1 MITQG
6 RDALAL
12 WINERVFYGW
22 LMLAVAAIGMFASG
36 PGQSHLF
43 SVFILPISE
52 DLGISRT
59 SVSSAYAIATLVAAF
74 GLPYMGRLVDRYGVR
89 SVLIVVALMLG
100 LSALAFGA
108 VANLLP
114 LALGFGALRF
124 FGQGSLML
132 SCANLVAQWFDRK
145 RGFALSLMALGFS
158 ASVAVHPPLAQWLI
172 DHVGWRQAWLWLGL
186 ITWLLLVP
194 VVVLLVQN
202 KPEDLGLKPDGASR
216 RAPSGGASSPGAA
229 AGAPDSAPD
238 SVDVG
243 LTSRQAIRTP
253 AFWIIALSLATF
265 SMLATGLFFHQVSI
279 LASLGLSPQVAA
291 RVFPVS
297 AITMVLAMPVVGRM
311 LDRLPTRPTF
321 AAAMLSMTMAMVSL
335 VAVRDV
341 RTALLYAVVFGIS
354 NAAINTHLSYFWPR
368 FFGRRHLGSIQGMAQ
383 TIAVIGA
390 SIGPIPLGFA
400 FDQFG
405 DYRGALM
412 TLSLLPALC
421 AIAIFFMQPPRL
433 EDDAACKPA

>member
-1 MITQG
+1 MPQG
-6 RDALAL
+6 RDVLAL

-22 LMLAVAAIGMFASG
+22 LMLVVAAIGMFASG

-43 SVFILPISE
+43 SVFIPPISE

-59 SVSSAYAIATLVAAF
+59 SISSAYGLATLVAAF
-74 GLPYMGRLVDRYGVR
+74 GLPYMGRLVDRHGVR
-89 SVLIVVALMLG
+89 SVLIVVALLLG
-100 LSALAFGA
+100 FSALAFGT
-108 VANLLP
+108 VANLAL

-194 VVVLLVQN
+194 VVVLLVQD

-216 RAPSGGASSPGAA
+216 RVPSGSVPSQSDA
-229 AGAPDSAPD
+229 AGTPESAADSAD
-238 SVDVG
+238 AG
-243 LTSRQAIRTP
+243 LAVRQAIRTP

-265 SMLATGLFFHQVSI
+265 SMLATGLFFHQASI
-279 LASLGLSPQVAA
+279 FASLGLSPQVAA

-321 AAAMLSMTMAMVSL
+321 AAAMLSMSAGTVSL
-335 VAVRDV
+335 LAARDV

-354 NAAINTHLSYFWPR
+354 NAAINAHLSYLWPR
-368 FFGRRHLGSIQGMAQ
+368 FFGRRHLGSIQGLAQ

-390 SIGPIPLGFA
+390 SIGPIPLAFA

-405 DYRGALM
+405 DYQGALI
-412 TLSLLPALC
+412 TLSLLPVLC
-421 AIAIFFMQPPRL
+421 AIAILFMQPPRL
-433 EDDAACKPA
+433 EDDAACKAA